1 MSDHQP
7 HIIPTRRDVEMA
19 ELEQEIGR
27 LRAELSSNTGQLD
40 TCRRLLREVAETFD
54 EISRRGGFSTTLGW
68 GDVIELR
75 DRAARAAGGSDES

>member
-40 TCRRLLREVAETFD
+40 DCRRLLREAVL
-54 EISRRGGFSTTLGW
+54 RGGLCDERWFR
-68 GDVIELR
+68 E
-75 DRAARAAGGSDES
+75 AALAAGGSDAQV